1 MVQGSKVTAKA
12 RAREAHAELLRARRE
27 HDQKVLAATESWYE
41 ATEVR
46 ASVEAALVAAVAGQG
61 QAITALTDLKLTV
74 DEVASLCGISTSE
87 VRSLGKRKSDEQ
99 SS

>member
-12 RAREAHAELLRARRE
+12 RAREAHAELLRARRD
-27 HDQKVLAATESWYE
+27 HDQKVLAATEAWYE
-41 ATEVR
+41 ASEVR
-46 ASVEAALVAAVAGQG
+46 TAAEAALAAAVAGQG
-61 QAITALTDLKLTV
+61 QAIAALTDLKMTV
-74 DEVASLCGISTSE
+74 DEVAALCGISASE